1 MSQVDQLKAQPMP
14 VVLSYMLP
22 KYNSLSSVETRHWL
36 RWPFSYMIDV

>member
-22 KYNSLSSVETRHWL
+22 KYNSRQASDTALVTMAIFVL
-36 RWPFSYMIDV
+36 N